1 MYNNWA
7 GYMSE
12 INVCLICV
20 FYFTENFM
28 HGF

>member
-1 MYNNWA
+1 MYNSWA
-7 GYMSE
+7 GYMPE
-12 INVCLICV
+12 INVYLICV